1 MALLGAYSS
10 CMKQAHSFLLG
21 GLTATL
27 IIACSG
33 SSDGGAEAGK
43 SIKLDSSQVNQIVS
57 AIKGAKWEYRGAT
70 AKDLKKLG
78 QEGWEVI
85 TYEPSKQ
92 AYFLKKRI
100 D

>member
-1 MALLGAYSS
+1 MVAGVLGI
-10 CMKQAHSFLLG
+10 
-21 GLTATL
+21 ATL
-27 IIACSG
+27 YFAFNTEPAPG
-33 SSDGGAEAGK
+33 TAEAEK
-43 SIKLDSSQVNQIVS
+43 SIKLDSGQVNQIVS

-100 D
+100 PFFLYYS

>member
-1 MALLGAYSS
+1 
-10 CMKQAHSFLLG
+10 MKQAHSFLLG

-33 SSDGGAEAGK
+33 ASDSSAETGK
-43 SIKLDSSQVNQIVS
+43 SIKLDSGQINQIVS
-57 AIKGAKWEYRGAT
+57 AIKGAKWEYKGAT

-78 QEGWEVI
+78 KEGWEVI

-92 AYFLKKRI
+92 AYFLKKRV